1 VRSLRVHSRR
11 ARVVATILAV
21 LLLVFIAA
29 SARLFVWPARDQP
42 SRADAILVLGG
53 DGPRV
58 DRGVTLAKQRYAPV
72 LLVSQRDREYVPSGC
87 VPRIRGV
94 EVVCFQPNPIS
105 TQGEARYIARLAT
118 KRHWRRI
125 IAVTSTPQDTRARLR
140 LKRCYRG
147 QLLVVTVHP
156 SFFGWAR
163 DILYEWGGLMKAL
176 VWQTSC

>member
-1 VRSLRVHSRR
+1 
-11 ARVVATILAV
+11 
-21 LLLVFIAA
+21 VFIAA

-53 DGPRV
+53 DGARL
-58 DRGVTLAKQRYAPV
+58 DRGVMLAKERYAPV

-87 VPRIRGV
+87 APRIRGV
-94 EVVCFQPNPIS
+94 ELVCFQPNPIS
-105 TQGEARYIARLAT
+105 TQGEARYVARLAS

-125 IAVTSTPQDTRARLR
+125 IAVTSTPQDTRARVR

-156 SFFGWAR
+156 SFFSWAR

>member
-1 VRSLRVHSRR
+1 VRSLRIRSRR
-11 ARVVATILAV
+11 LRILATISAVLVVALIV
-21 LLLVFIAA
+21 A
-29 SARLFVWPARDQP
+29 SSRLFVWPASDQP

-53 DGPRV
+53 DGPRL
-58 DRGVTLAKQRYAPV
+58 DRGLALAKQRYAPV

-87 VPRIRGV
+87 APRISGV
-94 EVVCFQPNPIS
+94 ELICFQPNPIS
-105 TQGEARYIARLAT
+105 TQGEARYVARLAA

-147 QLLVVTVHP
+147 QVLVVTVHP